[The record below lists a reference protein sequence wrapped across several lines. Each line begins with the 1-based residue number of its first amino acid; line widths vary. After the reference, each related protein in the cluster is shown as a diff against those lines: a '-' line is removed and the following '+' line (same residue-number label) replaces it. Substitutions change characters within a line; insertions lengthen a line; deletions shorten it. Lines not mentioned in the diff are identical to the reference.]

1 MGSCERTDGT
11 HEPIERE
18 EPVEPTERDPL
29 NLMNPMNLG
38 DRHAAG
44 VAALARLG
52 GPDVAAPIL
61 AAADI
66 APDLVRFAIDFAF
79 GEVLS
84 RPGLDLRTRELC
96 TVAALSGLG
105 HAEPQL
111 KWHIDAALHVGAR
124 QAEVDQVK
132 RIARGYVRPSGGGL
146 EGQGPLDPLT
156 RELATIAL
164 LTAIGTQPAALKN
177 HLRAAR
183 AAGATREQIVHV
195 LEQMAIYAG
204 FPAALNGVS
213 AAREIF
219 AERQ

>member
-1 MGSCERTDGT
+1 
-11 HEPIERE
+11 
-18 EPVEPTERDPL
+18 
-29 NLMNPMNLG
+29 MN
-38 DRHAAG
+38 DRHATG
-44 VAALARLG
+44 MAALETLG
-52 GPDVAAPIL
+52 GPDAAAPIL
-61 AAADI
+61 AAADV

-111 KWHIDAALHVGAR
+111 KWHIDAALHVGATTG
-124 QAEVDQVK
+124 EVDQLT
-132 RIARGYVRPSGGGL
+132 RIARGYVRPSSGGTDGL
-146 EGQGPLDPLT
+146 GPLDVVT

-164 LTAIGTQPAALKN
+164 LTAIGTQRAALKN

-183 AAGATREQIVHV
+183 AAGATREQIVQV
-195 LEQMAIYAG
+195 REQMAIYAG

-213 AAREIF
+213 AAREVF
-219 AERQ
+219 AESP

>member
-1 MGSCERTDGT
+1 M
-11 HEPIERE
+11 
-18 EPVEPTERDPL
+18 
-29 NLMNPMNLG
+29 NLMNPLNPG
-38 DRHAAG
+38 NRHAAG
-44 VAALARLG
+44 VAALEKLG
-52 GPDVAAPIL
+52 GPEAAAPIL

-66 APDLVRFAIDFAF
+66 APDLVRFAIEFAF

-111 KWHIDAALHVGAR
+111 KWHTDAALHVGAR

-132 RIARGYVRPSGGGL
+132 RIARGYVRPSAGGVD
-146 EGQGPLDPLT
+146 GQGPLDPLT
-156 RELATIAL
+156 RELATVAL
-164 LTAIGTQPAALKN
+164 LTAIATQPAALKN

-213 AAREIF
+213 AAREVF

>member
-1 MGSCERTDGT
+1 M
-11 HEPIERE
+11 
-18 EPVEPTERDPL
+18 
-29 NLMNPMNLG
+29 NLLNPMNR
-38 DRHAAG
+38 DRHTTG
-44 VAALARLG
+44 LAALERLG
-52 GPDVAAPIL
+52 GPDAAAPIL
-61 AAADI
+61 AAADV
-66 APDLVRFAIDFAF
+66 APDLVKFAIDFAF

-111 KWHIDAALHVGAR
+111 KWHIDAALHVGATNG
-124 QAEVDQVK
+124 EVDQLT
-132 RIARGYVRPSGGGL
+132 RIARGYVRPSSGGIDGL
-146 EGQGPLDPLT
+146 GPLDAVT

-164 LTAIGTQPAALKN
+164 LTAISTQRAALKD

-213 AAREIF
+213 AAREVF
-219 AERQ
+219 AESL

>member
-1 MGSCERTDGT
+1 
-11 HEPIERE
+11 
-18 EPVEPTERDPL
+18 
-29 NLMNPMNLG
+29 MNLDG
-38 DRHAAG
+38 RHAIG
-44 VAALARLG
+44 LAALARLG
-52 GPDVAAPIL
+52 GPDAAAPIL
-61 AAADI
+61 AAADV

-105 HAEPQL
+105 HAESQL
-111 KWHIDAALHVGAR
+111 KWHIDAALYVGATND
-124 QAEVDQVK
+124 EVDQVK
-132 RIARGYVRPSGGGL
+132 RIARGYARPSNGVAD
-146 EGQGPLDPLT
+146 EQGPLDPVT

-164 LTAIGTQPAALKN
+164 LTAIGTQPGALKN

-213 AAREIF
+213 AARDVF
-219 AERQ
+219 AEPQ

>member
-1 MGSCERTDGT
+1 M
-11 HEPIERE
+11 
-18 EPVEPTERDPL
+18 
-29 NLMNPMNLG
+29 
-38 DRHAAG
+38 
-44 VAALARLG
+44 AALQQLG

-61 AAADI
+61 AAADV
-66 APDLVRFAIDFAF
+66 APDLVRFAIEFAF

-111 KWHIDAALHVGAR
+111 KWHIDAALHVGATDG
-124 QAEVDQVK
+124 EVDQLK
-132 RIARGYVRPSGGGL
+132 RIARAYLRRSSDVD
-146 EGQGPLDPLT
+146 GQGPLDAVT

-164 LTAIGTQPAALKN
+164 LTAIGTQPAALKK

-213 AAREIF
+213 AAREVF
-219 AERQ
+219 AESA